1 MSGAQL
7 ASPGRPRTRVT
18 ADTAIRFPGE
28 CRISGSGVFSPLVV
42 FQEGD
47 RYWLAEGFHRLA
59 AGLHA
64 GLGEL
69 PFEVRQGGL
78 RDAILHSVGSN
89 ATHGLRRTNADKRRA
104 VSILR
109 QDELVAVDPA
119 TGDPWSD
126 QEVSRRCA
134 VSPTFVGT
142 MRRSLSTVDSEPIT
156 RAYRDRHGNVTQ
168 MDTARIGRRPADPT
182 PDLLPQPEAP
192 EASSPADDAGNVVV
206 LGNRFTIMPAP
217 GAVKRDH
224 FADQSP

>member
-1 MSGAQL
+1 MAAGA
-7 ASPGRPRTRVT
+7 A
-18 ADTAIRFPGE
+18 FP
-28 CRISGSGVFSPLVV
+28 PLVV

-47 RYWLAEGFHRLA
+47 RFWLAEGFHRHA
-59 AGLHA
+59 AGLDA

-69 PFEVRQGGL
+69 PCEVRQGGL

-104 VSILR
+104 VSILL

-119 TGDPWSD
+119 TGDRWSD

-142 MRRSLSTVDSEPIT
+142 LRRSLSTVDSEPTT

-168 MDTARIGRRPADPT
+168 MDTALIGRRTAEPEPSEPT
-182 PDLLPQPEAP
+182 DLA
-192 EASSPADDAGNVVV
+192 
-206 LGNRFTIMPAP
+206 RP
-217 GAVKRDH
+217 GAAVPPR
-224 FADQSP
+224 S